1 VKSSLPVSEVLNL
14 HGDCIAANM
23 FKTKYGPQ
31 SSFSFLWLGSS
42 GKNFIKLRFG
52 KVVSCTSLTEVSKWL
67 SLYDNCYTAASG
79 QSPLG
84 WQELLKANVLSQH
97 GSDPQKLLEY
107 LKS

>member
-1 VKSSLPVSEVLNL
+1 MVIALLPICLKQSMALSLPSL
-14 HGDCIAANM
+14 
-23 FKTKYGPQ
+23 
-31 SSFSFLWLGSS
+31 FLWLGSS

-97 GSDPQKLLEY
+97 GSDPKKLLEY